1 MEKNKHTDKK
11 TSSPGSTRFIRKE
24 VSENN
29 SGSNTS
35 ATPKRR
41 SMPFSVERAMP
52 EKIHPRTAT
61 RSTTPHYSH
70 VHPDAP
76 KPSPV
81 LEAIQ
86 SAKEKDTRSRP
97 PVHKSSQNRMP
108 HRPQHQITRR
118 VDDFK
123 PIPPIGENIRV
134 IPLGGVEEVGKNMT
148 MIEYKD
154 DIIVIDC
161 GFGFTDGDTPGIDY
175 ILPNTKYLEER
186 KDKIRAMIVTHGHLD
201 HTGGIPY
208 IMGRIGN
215 PPIYTRNLTALMIKK
230 RQSEFPTAP
239 ELIFK
244 IINKNEE
251 LTIGNMKVKFFGVTH
266 SIPDTAGICIRTPWG
281 NIITPGDYKLSHENE
296 IPEEDEEKTYS
307 DLGKE
312 KTLLLMTDST
322 NIENPGFSTPEKY
335 VHRDLA
341 DIVKNTKGRLIIAMF
356 SSHISRIIKVVEA
369 CENSN
374 KKVVIEGRSMKNN
387 IEICKEAGIANF
399 KKDTI
404 IPAAE
409 MHNYPPDRIVIL
421 STGGQ
426 GEEFSAL
433 SRMTAKNYKNVQL
446 TENDTVV
453 LSASI
458 IPGNEKAVQKLKD
471 NLARHGIKILH
482 YRTSEVFLHSTGH
495 GNRGEIEWL
504 HKKLKPKFFIP
515 IHGNHYMLRLHAQLA
530 MSLGMPKEN
539 VAVPDNGSVIEIE
552 NGEKLIVRKEKA
564 PSSPLMVDGFAVGDM
579 QEVVL
584 RDRQLLSEDG
594 MFVIIAS
601 VNSQTGKLKKSPDII
616 SRGFVY
622 LRENQEL
629 LRQARNIIKKTIEDN
644 TAGQHPINFDFIKD
658 ALTDNIARFLFQK
671 TNKRPIVIPVILAV

>member
-1 MEKNKHTDKK
+1 MDKDKK
-11 TSSPGSTRFIRKE
+11 INNAGATRFIRKE
-24 VSENN
+24 VTENPV
-29 SGSNTS
+29 SKEGF
-35 ATPKRR
+35 PHKRR
-41 SMPFSVERAMP
+41 SQPFTVEVAMP
-52 EKIHPRTAT
+52 EKIQGRTA
-61 RSTTPHYSH
+61 SKSSTPHYSH
-70 VHPDAP
+70 VHPDAN

-86 SAKEKDTRSRP
+86 SAKEKDVHTRAP
-97 PVHKSSQNRMP
+97 LHKSSNRMP
-108 HRPQHQITRR
+108 HRPQHQLTRK
-118 VDDFK
+118 VDDLR
-123 PIPPIGENIRV
+123 PIPSAGENIRI

-239 ELIFK
+239 ELVFK
-244 IINKNEE
+244 IVDKNEE
-251 LTIGNMKVKFFGVTH
+251 LTIGNLKVKFFGVTH
-266 SIPDTAGICIRTPWG
+266 SIPDTAGVCIRTPFG
-281 NIITPGDYKLSHENE
+281 NIITPGDYKLAHENE

-341 DIVKNTKGRLIIAMF
+341 EIVRTVKGRLIIAMF

-369 CENSN
+369 CENVN

-495 GNRGEIEWL
+495 GNRGEIAWL
-504 HKKLKPKFFIP
+504 HNKLKPKFFIP
-515 IHGNHYMLRLHAQLA
+515 IHGNHYMLRLHAELA
-530 MSLGMPKEN
+530 MSLGMAKDHI
-539 VAVPDNGSVIEIE
+539 AVPDNGSVIEIE

-564 PSSPLMVDGFAVGDM
+564 PASPLMVDGFAVGDM

-671 TNKRPIVIPVILAV
+671 TNKRPIVIPVILGV